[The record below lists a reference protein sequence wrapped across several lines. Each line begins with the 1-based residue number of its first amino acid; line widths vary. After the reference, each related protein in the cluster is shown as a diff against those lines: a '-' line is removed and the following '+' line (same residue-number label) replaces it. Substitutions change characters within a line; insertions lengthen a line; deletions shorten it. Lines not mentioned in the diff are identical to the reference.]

1 VPTDEFVWPPRSAFR
16 LYDEDFVSILSIARG
31 LCGGSQYVTKAAVLK
46 AFNQYCRECGVSVK
60 VETFLRKLRRY
71 AAEGKYIEY
80 TQRKGVYRVLV

>member
-1 VPTDEFVWPPRSAFR
+1 MPTDEFAWPPRSAFR

-46 AFNQYCRECGVSVK
+46 AFNQYCRACGVSVK
-60 VETFLRKLRRY
+60 VETFLRKL
-71 AAEGKYIEY
+71 EY